1 MSSQAETGNEIKA
14 FRERLTALAQAGL
27 RINESL
33 DLDTVLQEVLDCARS
48 LTGADYGIIAL
59 MDDERRMQ
67 QLLWSGISDEESR
80 QLRDIHRGK
89 QLCEYISRLR
99 HPLRLDDFQGHL
111 QSLGIDGSR
120 VPIPAGPNTPF
131 LAAPRLR
138 PVK

>member
-67 QLLWSGISDEESR
+67 QLLWSGISDEENR

-99 HPLRLDDFQGHL
+99 HPLRLDDFQGYL

-131 LAAPRLR
+131 LAAPIIR
-138 PVK
+138 